1 MFKAVNHMG
10 LRDTGRYQI
19 QSNNK
24 EYDILASKFQY
35 SEQPLYENQK
45 IPKYTW
51 YLYIFDHY
59 LQIEI
64 DQRKQKLTCWH
75 QLNKNAQDIK
85 CSLKIFCVLK

>member
-45 IPKYTW
+45 IPKYT
-51 YLYIFDHY
+51 
-59 LQIEI
+59 
-64 DQRKQKLTCWH
+64 
-75 QLNKNAQDIK
+75 
-85 CSLKIFCVLK
+85 